1 MAKKKNRMLDK
12 SNISGSESEV
22 EELLKDLPTETGSD
36 VEQPED
42 VVIQEEES
50 EEGVT
55 ELEPTEEVAT
65 EVETTE
71 EEVQVE
77 LPENTTEKESEEEVT
92 ELEPTEEVK
101 EESVETE
108 DKPQQPKQ
116 DRGAILMHK
125 VEFELNNFAEAM
137 DPKKSITKEA
147 AAQWHMTLF
156 LLIKRVLS
164 TEEQSDFNTEWGTLL
179 GFINKNRDGVY
190 SEKWI
195 FRHTDAW
202 SGSAS
207 EFNQYRRLI
216 MLILNTANPKG
227 RKAAMS
233 EINFELL
240 VEGLKPVQVNRL
252 GSFYSV

>member
-1 MAKKKNRMLDK
+1 MAKRKNRMLDK
-12 SNISGSESEV
+12 PNLGIDETET
-22 EELLKDLPTETGSD
+22 EELLENLPTENSTEVTEEVVPGNEVD
-36 VEQPED
+36 VEQPSKEVEETTPVELPEEAE
-42 VVIQEEES
+42 VVVQQEVVPVVET
-50 EEGVT
+50 VV
-55 ELEPTEEVAT
+55 PVAL
-65 EVETTE
+65 ETTE
-71 EEVQVE
+71 E
-77 LPENTTEKESEEEVT
+77 
-92 ELEPTEEVK
+92 K
-101 EESVETE
+101 EE
-108 DKPQQPKQ
+108 PQPKQ

-179 GFINKNRDGVY
+179 GFVNKNRDGVY

-216 MLILNTANPKG
+216 MLILNTADPKG

>member
-216 MLILNTANPKG
+216 MLILNTADPKG

>member
-12 SNISGSESEV
+12 SNLGVNETEA
-22 EELLKDLPTETGSD
+22 EELLNNLPTENSTEATEEVVHGEEEVE
-36 VEQPED
+36 VEQP
-42 VVIQEEES
+42 S
-50 EEGVT
+50 EEV
-55 ELEPTEEVAT
+55 E
-65 EVETTE
+65 ETTE
-71 EEVQVE
+71 EVE
-77 LPENTTEKESEEEVT
+77 LPEEVVVDETEVPVVLEVTTNVDEVAPVVESPLTEDELPHTEEE
-92 ELEPTEEVK
+92 P
-101 EESVETE
+101 
-108 DKPQQPKQ
+108 QPKQ

-179 GFINKNRDGVY
+179 GFVNKNRDGVY

-216 MLILNTANPKG
+216 MLILNTADPKG

>member
-12 SNISGSESEV
+12 SNLGVDETEA
-22 EELLKDLPTETGSD
+22 EELLNSLPTENSTEATEEVVPGEEVVE
-36 VEQPED
+36 VEQP
-42 VVIQEEES
+42 S
-50 EEGVT
+50 EEVV
-55 ELEPTEEVAT
+55 EET
-65 EVETTE
+65 PPVETTE
-71 EEVQVE
+71 EVVVDETEVPVE
-77 LPENTTEKESEEEVT
+77 LEVTANVEEVA
-92 ELEPTEEVK
+92 PVV
-101 EESVETE
+101 ESPVTE
-108 DKPQQPKQ
+108 DELPPTGEKPQPSKQ

-179 GFINKNRDGVY
+179 GFVNKNRDGVY

-202 SGSAS
+202 SGSGS

-216 MLILNTANPKG
+216 MLILNTADPKT
-227 RKAAMS
+227 RKDAMS

>member
-1 MAKKKNRMLDK
+1 MAKRKNRMLDK
-12 SNISGSESEV
+12 LNLGIDETEAEELLENLPTENSTEVTEEVVPGEEEVGVEQPSEEV
-22 EELLKDLPTETGSD
+22 EETTPT
-36 VEQPED
+36 
-42 VVIQEEES
+42 
-50 EEGVT
+50 
-55 ELEPTEEVAT
+55 
-65 EVETTE
+65 ETTE
-71 EEVQVE
+71 EAEVVVQQEVVPVVE
-77 LPENTTEKESEEEVT
+77 TVVPVALETTEE
-92 ELEPTEEVK
+92 K
-101 EESVETE
+101 EE
-108 DKPQQPKQ
+108 PQPKQ

-179 GFINKNRDGVY
+179 GFVNKNRDGVY

-216 MLILNTANPKG
+216 MLILNTADPKG

>member
-22 EELLKDLPTETGSD
+22 EEFLKDLPTETGSD

-42 VVIQEEES
+42 GVIQEEES

-65 EVETTE
+65 EVETTK

-216 MLILNTANPKG
+216 MLILNTADPKG

>member
-1 MAKKKNRMLDK
+1 MAKKKNRVLDK
-12 SNISGSESEV
+12 TNLGVNETEA
-22 EELLKDLPTETGSD
+22 EELLKNLPTENSTEATEEVVPGEEEVE
-36 VEQPED
+36 VEQP
-42 VVIQEEES
+42 S
-50 EEGVT
+50 EEV
-55 ELEPTEEVAT
+55 EET
-65 EVETTE
+65 TPVETTE
-71 EEVQVE
+71 EVEIVVQQEVVPVVE
-77 LPENTTEKESEEEVT
+77 TVVPVALETTEE
-92 ELEPTEEVK
+92 K
-101 EESVETE
+101 EE
-108 DKPQQPKQ
+108 PQPKQ

-179 GFINKNRDGVY
+179 GFVNKNRDGVY

-202 SGSAS
+202 SGSGS

-216 MLILNTANPKG
+216 MLILNTADPKT
-227 RKAAMS
+227 RKAAMAD
-233 EINFELL
+233 INFELL

>member
-77 LPENTTEKESEEEVT
+77 LPENTTEEESEEEVT

-216 MLILNTANPKG
+216 MLILNTADPKG

>member
-55 ELEPTEEVAT
+55 ELEPTEE
-65 EVETTE
+65 
-71 EEVQVE
+71 EVQVE
-77 LPENTTEKESEEEVT
+77 LPENTT

-216 MLILNTANPKG
+216 MLILNTADPKG

>member
-1 MAKKKNRMLDK
+1 MAKKKNRVMEK
-12 SNISGSESEV
+12 ENFNNTESEV
-22 EELLKDLPTETGSD
+22 EEILNGLP
-36 VEQPED
+36 VEG
-42 VVIQEEES
+42 EEEL
-50 EEGVT
+50 EETSQV
-55 ELEPTEEVAT
+55 
-65 EVETTE
+65 EVEEPVVVE
-71 EEVQVE
+71 EEPVV
-77 LPENTTEKESEEEVT
+77 V
-92 ELEPTEEVK
+92 EVK
-101 EESVETE
+101 ETTPVVEVE
-108 DKPQQPKQ
+108 EPVVVEEEPVVVKPQQQSKK

-137 DPKKSITKEA
+137 DPKKSITKEVA
-147 AAQWHMTLF
+147 GQWHMTLF

-164 TEEQSDFNTEWGTLL
+164 TEEQVDFNTEWGTLL
-179 GFINKNRDGVY
+179 GFVNKNRDGVY

-202 SGSAS
+202 TGSGL

-216 MLILNTANPKG
+216 MLILNTADPKT

>member
-1 MAKKKNRMLDK
+1 MLDK
-12 SNISGSESEV
+12 SNISSSESELA
-22 EELLKDLPTETGSD
+22 ELLKNLPTETGSD

-42 VVIQEEES
+42 AVIQEDET

-55 ELEPTEEVAT
+55 ELEPTEE
-65 EVETTE
+65 
-71 EEVQVE
+71 
-77 LPENTTEKESEEEVT
+77 ESEAEVT

-125 VEFELNNFAEAM
+125 VAFELNNFAEAM
-137 DPKKSITKEA
+137 DPKKSITKEE

-216 MLILNTANPKG
+216 MLILNTADPNG